1 MNNSLNP
8 NRLKLARERKAL
20 TLKALSELTGITT
33 RMLSN
38 YENGHHKKPSEDTI
52 SKLALALSFPKQFFY
67 EDDIEDLDASIV
79 SFRSLSKMKA
89 AEKASAISAGRLA
102 MLFNGWLDNNFTLP
116 KANLLDLRDLSP
128 SAAASAIRQHWGL
141 GELSIRNV
149 IHLLEANGVRVF
161 ALAEQNMSVDAFSF
175 WKNDVPFV
183 FLNTMKSAE
192 RSRFDAAHELGHLL
206 LHNHG
211 ETPTGREAEKE
222 ADQFASAFLMPEG
235 SVRSHGRSFPTIE
248 ELIQLKKNW
257 TVSVAA
263 LTRRLYDLDIISEW
277 HYRSLSVDLGRRG
290 YYKTEPDSVTR
301 EQSLL
306 LTKVVSA
313 MNKSGTSTSDVA
325 RELSIPRQELDVLLF
340 TAHLATNNSTPNSK
354 PERSPPKLRLVK

>member
-1 MNNSLNP
+1 MNNTLNP
-8 NRLKLARERKAL
+8 NRLKLARERRAL
-20 TLKALSELTGITT
+20 TLKSLSELTGITT

-38 YENGHHKKPSEDTI
+38 YENGHHSKPTEDTI

-79 SFRSLSKMKA
+79 SFRALSKMKA

-102 MLFNGWLDNNFTLP
+102 MLFNGWLNDNFSLP
-116 KANLLDLRDLSP
+116 KANLLNLRDLSP
-128 SAAASAIRQHWGL
+128 SAAAAAIRQHWGL

-235 SVRSHGRSFPTIE
+235 SVRSHGRSF
-248 ELIQLKKNW
+248 LQLRN
-257 TVSVAA
+257 
-263 LTRRLYDLDIISEW
+263 
-277 HYRSLSVDLGRRG
+277 
-290 YYKTEPDSVTR
+290 
-301 EQSLL
+301 
-306 LTKVVSA
+306 
-313 MNKSGTSTSDVA
+313 
-325 RELSIPRQELDVLLF
+325 
-340 TAHLATNNSTPNSK
+340 
-354 PERSPPKLRLVK
+354 